1 MSCSSPGTVLRKRDH
16 NGGLKTGI
24 VLIEYLKEENLIT
37 TEAPPPPRCF
47 IFTHRR
53 DVNSARKVRSLGF
66 KYFHKHDYLG
76 F

>member
-1 MSCSSPGTVLRKRDH
+1 M
-16 NGGLKTGI
+16 TGI

-37 TEAPPPPRCF
+37 TEASPPPRCF

-66 KYFHKHDYLG
+66 RYFHKHDYLG
-76 F
+76 SDVIRLVRQEFEKPGIQQ